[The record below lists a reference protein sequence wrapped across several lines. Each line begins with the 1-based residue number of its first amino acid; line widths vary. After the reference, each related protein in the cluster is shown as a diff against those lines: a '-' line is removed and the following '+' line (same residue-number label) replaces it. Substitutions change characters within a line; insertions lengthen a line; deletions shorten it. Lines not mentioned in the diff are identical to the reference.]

1 MALVTMVSMLAL
13 LEYMYFGFKVGA
25 ARGKY
30 GINAPATTGDEQ
42 FERVYRI
49 HYNTLEQLIVFLPA
63 LWAFAMYVN
72 DLAAAGLGGLFLI
85 GRMVY
90 SIAYTRNPATRGAG
104 FLMSFVATV
113 VLSLGGLLGAG
124 WVYFFSG

>member
-30 GINAPATTGDEQ
+30 GIKAPATTGDEN
-42 FERVYRI
+42 FERVYRV

-72 DLAAAGLGGLFLI
+72 DLAAAGLGVIFLI
-85 GRMVY
+85 GRMIY
-90 SIAYTRNPATRGAG
+90 SIAYSKDPAKRGLG
-104 FLMSFVATV
+104 FMLSF
-113 VLSLGGLLGAG
+113 LSSTILALGGLGGAI
-124 WVYFFSG
+124 WVYFFTS

>member
-30 GINAPATTGDEQ
+30 GIKAPATTGDEN
-42 FERVYRI
+42 FERVYRV

-72 DLAAAGLGGLFLI
+72 DLAAAGLGVIFLI
-85 GRMVY
+85 GRMIY
-90 SIAYTRNPATRGAG
+90 SIAYSKDPAKRGLG
-104 FLMSFVATV
+104 FMLSF
-113 VLSLGGLLGAG
+113 LSSIILALGGLGGAI
-124 WVYFFSG
+124 WVYFFTS

>member
-13 LEYMYFGFKVGA
+13 MEYMYFGFKVGA

-30 GINAPATTGDEQ
+30 DIKAPATSGNEN

-72 DLAAAGLGGLFLI
+72 DLAAAALGVVFLI

-90 SIAYTRNPATRGAG
+90 SIAYTKDPAARGAG
-104 FLMSFVATV
+104 FLTSFGATV
-113 VLSLGGLLGAG
+113 LLLLGGLGGAG
-124 WVYFFSG
+124 WAYFFSA